1 MIHYKVNLVFSI
13 ARVSRNANW
22 YKINGI
28 NENLY
33 TFCSCWEV
41 IYANIYAFNML
52 CKISYAFYKLTYF
65 TLSLG
70 LLVGMYDINCISSD
84 ESFVKIEDTIYELL
98 SGKNIIM
105 NYFA

>member
-1 MIHYKVNLVFSI
+1 
-13 ARVSRNANW
+13 
-22 YKINGI
+22 
-28 NENLY
+28 
-33 TFCSCWEV
+33 
-41 IYANIYAFNML
+41 ML

-70 LLVGMYDINCISSD
+70 LLVGMYDIYCISSD